1 MSFLSVQ
8 WKENLPAFCP
18 YDTHNKTRLEV
29 AISYKSL
36 YKIEACMLTCG
47 VLSHP
52 SLQCTT
58 TEVRHLS
65 TASAIL
71 TAPARMTWK
80 LVLYVRTAWL
90 KCSIYAAVKKN
101 HMKFLPWLLRYF
113 LISPFQEEEK
123 HLSRVRTDFWV
134 QNSRLFPDFFPKQLF
149 LFPDSRLS
157 NRWSIETL

>member
-8 WKENLPAFCP
+8 WKENLPAFSP

-36 YKIEACMLTCG
+36 YKIEACMLTCD

-101 HMKFLPWLLRYF
+101 HMKFLTWLLRHFFNITAPRRRKAFKLGSYRLLDPKF
-113 LISPFQEEEK
+113 KTF
-123 HLSRVRTDFWV
+123 
-134 QNSRLFPDFFPKQLF
+134 SRLFSKTIISF
-149 LFPDSRLS
+149 SRLEV
-157 NRWSIETL
+157 IK